1 MMKISTTSG
10 TARKNSTTAV
20 AGRLTQ
26 VWSDSRPAANTA
38 PKTSASTAA
47 SANASS
53 VASRACSS
61 VIWMTL

>member
-10 TARKNSTTAV
+10 TARKNSTIAV

-26 VWSDSRPAANTA
+26 AWSDSRPAANTA
-38 PKTSASTAA
+38 PKTSDSTAA
-47 SANASS
+47 SANACS